1 MNGYGGSGDE
11 MYEAAISL
19 SSNFLLTYIVY
30 RFMKMFFQTEAEN
43 KKIEYLCYSLFYT
56 AISVGHLFFRSR
68 TLNLILNLL
77 FMYII
82 TGCYEK
88 KRRKRVLVTFMIY
101 SINIG
106 CDFLTVHMF
115 SRYDET
121 KTFDKSIAYIMVFM
135 AAICE
140 NMIEKFFSKN
150 KDEKNM
156 PYKHLLVVISA
167 INIALIYFVEYGIQN
182 RILLVL
188 AAVSILLIEIVVFYL
203 YDVLVG
209 AYNKLEEQSLLE
221 RQILLYA
228 NQLEVLTQSDA
239 KVTAFRHDMKNH
251 LADLAVM
258 AKMQKNKDIEEYIRE
273 MGVYMENPK
282 EFVSTGNGAIDS
294 LMNYLL
300 GRAKEQLHKVECEIA
315 IPVGLK
321 ISAFNLNVI
330 LGNLI
335 ENAIEASAR
344 SEEKWLFIEI
354 FYEKGMLFINIRNSF
369 SHELNVQD
377 KGFVSTKQE
386 QGHGIGL
393 KNVEKMVENYHGTM
407 EISNTE
413 NSFEVDVI
421 LYM

>member
-1 MNGYGGSGDE
+1 
-11 MYEAAISL
+11 
-19 SSNFLLTYIVY
+19 
-30 RFMKMFFQTEAEN
+30 
-43 KKIEYLCYSLFYT
+43 
-56 AISVGHLFFRSR
+56 
-68 TLNLILNLL
+68 
-77 FMYII
+77 
-82 TGCYEK
+82 
-88 KRRKRVLVTFMIY
+88 
-101 SINIG
+101 
-106 CDFLTVHMF
+106 
-115 SRYDET
+115 
-121 KTFDKSIAYIMVFM
+121 
-135 AAICE
+135 
-140 NMIEKFFSKN
+140 
-150 KDEKNM
+150 M
-156 PYKHLLVVISA
+156 PYKHMLIIISVISM
-167 INIALIYFVEYGIQN
+167 ALIYFVEYGIKN
-182 RILLVL
+182 RTLLVISAVCIL
-188 AAVSILLIEIVVFYL
+188 AIEFFCLYL
-203 YDVLVG
+203 YDVLTG

-251 LADLAVM
+251 LADLVVM

-300 GRAKEQLHKVECEIA
+300 GWAKEQLYKVEYEIA
-315 IPVGLK
+315 IPAGLK

-377 KGFVSTKQE
+377 KRFVSTKQE

>member
-1 MNGYGGSGDE
+1 MKTFFDVKDE
-11 MYEAAISL
+11 SVNRRKEA
-19 SSNFLLTYIVY
+19 
-30 RFMKMFFQTEAEN
+30 
-43 KKIEYLCYSLFYT
+43 LCYLG
-56 AISVGHLFFRSR
+56 A
-68 TLNLILNLL
+68 
-77 FMYII
+77 YII
-82 TGCYEK
+82 ISAGHILIHHRTVNVITHMIGLYLIAGCYERKWLK
-88 KRRKRVLVTFMIY
+88 KILVALLIY
-101 SINIG
+101 GINIG
-106 CDFLTVHMF
+106 ADFMTIHMF
-115 SRYDET
+115 SNYHETQIIDE
-121 KTFDKSIAYIMVFM
+121 SLSYVVVLIV
-135 AAICE
+135 AIIE
-140 NMIEKFFSKN
+140 IIYEKFFSKN
-150 KDEKNM
+150 KREENM
-156 PYKHLLVVISA
+156 PYKHMLIIISVISM
-167 INIALIYFVEYGIQN
+167 ALIYFVEYGIKN
-182 RILLVL
+182 RTFLVISAVCILAIEFFVL
-188 AAVSILLIEIVVFYL
+188 YL
-203 YDVLVG
+203 YDVLTG

-300 GRAKEQLHKVECEIA
+300 GRAKEQLHKVEYEIA
-315 IPVGLK
+315 ILAGLK

-413 NSFEVDVI
+413 NLFEVDVI

>member
-1 MNGYGGSGDE
+1 M
-11 MYEAAISL
+11 MYVAFVTLTA
-19 SSNFLLTYIVY
+19 NLLGVYTVY
-30 RFMKMFFQTEAEN
+30 RFMRTFFHINN
-43 KKIEYLCYSLFYT
+43 KSVNRKKEFLRYFEFYI
-56 AISVGHLFFRSR
+56 AISAGHIFIHKK
-68 TLNLILNLL
+68 TVNLITHIV
-77 FMYII
+77 FMYLIA
-82 TGCYEK
+82 GCYERKWLK
-88 KRRKRVLVTFMIY
+88 KILVALLIY
-101 SINIG
+101 GINIG
-106 CDFLTVHMF
+106 ADFMTIHMF
-115 SRYDET
+115 SDYHETQIVDE
-121 KTFDKSIAYIMVFM
+121 SLSYVVVLIV
-135 AAICE
+135 AIIE
-140 NMIEKFFSKN
+140 IIYEKFFSKN
-150 KDEKNM
+150 KREENV
-156 PYKHLLVVISA
+156 PYKHILIIISVISM
-167 INIALIYFVEYGIQN
+167 ALIYFGEYGIKN
-182 RILLVL
+182 RTLLVIS
-188 AAVSILLIEIVVFYL
+188 AVCIFAIEFFVLYL
-203 YDVLVG
+203 YDVLTG

-228 NQLEVLTQSDA
+228 NQLEVLTQSDV

-282 EFVSTGNGAIDS
+282 EFVSTGNGAVDS

-315 IPVGLK
+315 IPAGLK